1 MSYLFLSCTEVYFKN
16 FYISPSYN
24 FDLGDNTDLSVIAS
38 YQHREYIRQQG
49 LPVIGTLKDNP
60 NGPIDRS
67 LYIGDPNFGKY
78 EADVYRTGY
87 TFKHTFDNGW
97 NFNQNFAVQKPKWMA
112 KQSLLVQVVT
122 FGQKINKVKLIIR
135 LSAVEIT
142 ADTKL
147 LIT

>member
-1 MSYLFLSCTEVYFKN
+1 MTQQIM
-16 FYISPSYN
+16 YILKLLHLPSYN

-60 NGPIDRS
+60 NGAIDRS

-97 NFNQNFAVQKPKWMA
+97 NFNQNFAVQKLKWMVLL
-112 KQSLLVQVVT
+112 SLLKRATT
-122 FGQKINKVKLIIR
+122 FGQNKQGKIDYTTINRKII
-135 LSAVEIT
+135 A
-142 ADTKL
+142 ATKL
-147 LIT
+147 LII